1 MAPLG
6 QSRNGE
12 LYHEP
17 KDETKS
23 QIMQEFKLYL
33 GRTSSA
39 WRFMIEPIQPRIAA
53 HGFPLLHIAHKLK
66 K

>member
-23 QIMQEFKLYL
+23 QIMQEFDRYL
-33 GRTSSA
+33 GRTSRTP
-39 WRFMIEPIQPRIAA
+39 RFMIHPIQPRIAA

>member
-23 QIMQEFKLYL
+23 QIMQEFTLYF
-33 GRTSSA
+33 GRTSNA

-53 HGFPLLHIAHKLK
+53 HGFPPLHIAHKLK